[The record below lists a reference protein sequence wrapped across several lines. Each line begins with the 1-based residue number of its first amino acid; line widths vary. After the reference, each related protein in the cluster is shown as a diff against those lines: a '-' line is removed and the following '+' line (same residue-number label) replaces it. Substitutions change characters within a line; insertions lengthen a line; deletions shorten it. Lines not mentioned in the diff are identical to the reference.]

1 MCPIS
6 KKSENN
12 ENYKEGNAMLTNR
25 EFERIVEFIKR
36 KSGIDLN
43 EKKVLV

>member
-1 MCPIS
+1 
-6 KKSENN
+6 
-12 ENYKEGNAMLTNR
+12 MLTNR

-43 EKKVLV
+43 EKKVLVQGRDRKSVV